1 MFLSIKTRNSNI
13 IRSRTYSVF
22 DTTYTEIIC
31 NATICGISLNSA
43 LLKAALTELELD
55 NINYTYLSY
64 VL

>member
-22 DTTYTEIIC
+22 DTTYTEFIC